1 MSTINFHVIEGTN
14 PAPKRRASTTLD
26 ADFLSI
32 AVGADALRI
41 QQVGSGASAA
51 FNFGS
56 KALKSTYTPAAD
68 EDLVNKAYFDA
79 VVQGL
84 LVKDAVRL
92 ATTANLVV
100 TPAGSGIGK
109 TLTADA
115 NGSLVIDGVSAVVND
130 RILVKNQTLAQD
142 NGIYRV
148 SDTGSGVSPY
158 VLTRATDFDG
168 SPSAEVRGGVFTFVQ
183 EGTVNSDS
191 GYVVTTNGAIVLD
204 TTAIDWTQ
212 FSGAGQLLMGD
223 AIEKVGNTL
232 SVKYDDVTLEL
243 NGSNQLRIKD
253 LGVSTAKLAN
263 QAVDEFKIHASVAGN
278 GLTGANGS
286 PLAVGA
292 GTAIKVAA
300 DNVSVDYAVAKTNDN
315 ASPIVSGKVVF
326 VKDNG
331 NVDIATKVNS
341 IMDTELGIV
350 EDASIA
356 AGASGQII
364 FRRGAIISGFTGLVP
379 GKEYYIDASGDIALY
394 SAITY
399 SVGEHVH
406 MVGKALSA
414 TQLIFNPIYKFEY

>member
-1 MSTINFHVIEGTN
+1 MSTINFHVIEGVN
-14 PAPKRRASTTLD
+14 PAPKRRASTALD
-26 ADFLSI
+26 ADFLSV
-32 AVGADALRI
+32 AVGADTLRI
-41 QQVGSGASAA
+41 QQVGSGGSAA
-51 FNFGS
+51 FSFGS
-56 KALKSTYTPAAD
+56 KALKSTYIPSAD

-92 ATTANLVV
+92 ASTANLSV
-100 TPAGSGIGK
+100 TGSGAGIGK
-109 TLTADA
+109 TLTATA
-115 NGSLVIDGVSAVVND
+115 NGALTLDGVSAQVGNRVLLKD
-130 RILVKNQTLAQD
+130 QTTASD
-142 NGIYRV
+142 NGIYV
-148 SDTGSGVSPY
+148 VTDAGSAGTPF

-183 EGTVNSDS
+183 EGTISADS
-191 GYVVTTNGAIVLD
+191 GYVVITNSAITVD

-232 SVKYDDVTLEL
+232 NVKFDNSTIEL

-253 LGVSTAKLAN
+253 LGVTTAKLAN
-263 QAVDEFKIHASVAGN
+263 QAVDADKLAASVAGN

-300 DNVSVDYAVAKTNDN
+300 DNVSVDYAVSKTNDN
-315 ASPIVSGKVVF
+315 ASPVTIRKVVYI
-326 VKDNG
+326 KANG
-331 NVDIATKVNS
+331 NVDLASKANA

-350 EDASIA
+350 EDSSIA
-356 AGASGQII
+356 AAASGQVI
-364 FRRGAIISGFTGLVP
+364 FRRGAVISGFTSLVP
-379 GKEYYIDASGDIALY
+379 GSEYYIDASGDIALY

-399 SVGEHVH
+399 SAGEHVH
-406 MVGKALSA
+406 LVGKALSD
-414 TQLIFNPIYKFEY
+414 TQLIFNPIYRFEY